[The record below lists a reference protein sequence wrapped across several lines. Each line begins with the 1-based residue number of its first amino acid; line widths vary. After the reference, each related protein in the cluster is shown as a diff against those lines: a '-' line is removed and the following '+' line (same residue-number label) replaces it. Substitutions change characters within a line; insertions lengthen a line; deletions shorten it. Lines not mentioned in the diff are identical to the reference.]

1 MVLFNSG
8 IFSVTFYDTADLLSA
23 RCHASH
29 FVSDI
34 CHWALKIR
42 IIGSIISP
50 DLPESNQNSCY
61 MLMRPP
67 PCFSV
72 DSAVLQSRAADPE
85 EMLYNLGF
93 GGSDQLA
100 R

>member
-1 MVLFNSG
+1 M
-8 IFSVTFYDTADLLSA
+8 
-23 RCHASH
+23 
-29 FVSDI
+29 
-34 CHWALKIR
+34 
-42 IIGSIISP
+42 
-50 DLPESNQNSCY
+50 
-61 MLMRPP
+61 MMRPP
-67 PCFSV
+67 LCFSV

>member
-1 MVLFNSG
+1 MPWDV
-8 IFSVTFYDTADLLSA
+8 
-23 RCHASH
+23 R
-29 FVSDI
+29 
-34 CHWALKIR
+34 
-42 IIGSIISP
+42 
-50 DLPESNQNSCY
+50 NQTKPINITSY
-61 MLMRPP
+61 
-67 PCFSV
+67 FSV

>member
-1 MVLFNSG
+1 M
-8 IFSVTFYDTADLLSA
+8 
-23 RCHASH
+23 
-29 FVSDI
+29 
-34 CHWALKIR
+34 R
-42 IIGSIISP
+42 IIGFINCPGTSGIKPNRVNITS
-50 DLPESNQNSCY
+50 Y
-61 MLMRPP
+61 
-67 PCFSV
+67 FSV